1 MKKKKKMDAILEEVA
16 RMVIAED
23 FQEQNEKAMKS
34 PHTVSPE
41 FQLKMNQLFAQ
52 ANAFTVHNQSET
64 ADEDEPFLIQL
75 DNKWK
80 NRSSLWSYRRY
91 IAAVALLMLGVSG
104 AVLASDDI
112 RNGLNRLR
120 LQFFSDNVTIEASPE
135 STTEQ
140 EGADT
145 ASNEFHAYKWKEV
158 PEGYRVVYEY
168 QDKELEF
175 YTIAY
180 ENNYGNHIDYSQS
193 NTENSQHHISY
204 DSQEGYKRIIELS
217 NGLEAYSI
225 SDGRNNTIFY
235 EKDGYLFEFM
245 SNQPEEV
252 IIDYINISGILDYE
266 N

>member
-1 MKKKKKMDAILEEVA
+1 MKKKKKMDAILEEAA
-16 RMVIAED
+16 RMVVEKD
-23 FQEQNEKAMKS
+23 FQEQNKKAMKS

-41 FQLKMNQLFAQ
+41 FQMKMNRLFTKI
-52 ANAFTVHNQSET
+52 NAFTVCNQSET

-135 STTEQ
+135 SITDQ
-140 EGADT
+140 EGADA
-145 ASNEFHAYKWKEV
+145 ASEEFHAYKWKEV
-158 PEGYRVVYEY
+158 PEGYRVVYE
-168 QDKELEF
+168 EENEEF
-175 YTIAY
+175 KSYFVNY
-180 ENNYGNHIDYSQS
+180 ENNEGNYIYYSQHYI
-193 NTENSQHHISY
+193 EYYQGHISY
-204 DSQEGYKRIIELS
+204 DEQAGYQQILDL
-217 NGLEAYSI
+217 NGIAAYSI

-245 SNQPEEV
+245 SDQPEE
-252 IIDYINISGILDYE
+252 IIKKFISMSKVLEYGS
-266 N
+266 